1 MSVLDLSREFDPL
14 ERILDELYV
23 VNTKLTLL
31 QNYVSTQFQ
40 ALDLKKA
47 KRNRTGKNK
56 CTFISD
62 KRNGKKCSGYVYA
75 KSQSLCYAHH
85 LLAINPETNGVLFK
99 KNKKNREELSPAE
112 TLVVMQS
119 GIELE
124 IPLLVITP
132 TLMSGVAEDDEDPCH
147 SDSSDSSQE
156 ALPSSLQEDQDDSP
170 TRD

>member
-1 MSVLDLSREFDPL
+1 MSVLDSSRDFDPL

-31 QNYVSTQFQ
+31 QNYVSSQFQ

-56 CTFISD
+56 CSFISD

-99 KNKKNREELSPAE
+99 RSKKSKEELSQSDA
-112 TLVVMQS
+112 LVVMQS

-124 IPLLVITP
+124 VPEFVMP
-132 TLMSGVAEDDEDPCH
+132 TSTVDAEEGDEVPCH
-147 SDSSDSSQE
+147 LSSPDTSQE
-156 ALPSSLQEDQDDSP
+156 ALRCSLREDQSETP
-170 TRD
+170 THD

>member
-1 MSVLDLSREFDPL
+1 MSVLDREFDPM

-40 ALDLKKA
+40 SLDIKKA

-56 CTFISD
+56 CSFISD

-85 LLAINPETNGVLFK
+85 LLALNPETNGVLFK
-99 KNKKNREELSPAE
+99 KSKKSREELSSSE

-119 GIELE
+119 GVDLGV
-124 IPLLVITP
+124 PDFTP
-132 TLMSGVAEDDEDPCH
+132 TLTTDVEEACKVLCH
-147 SDSSDSSQE
+147 LDSSDRSPE
-156 ALPSSLQEDQDDSP
+156 DPPSTLQEDQADP
-170 TRD
+170 QARD